1 MEIKI
6 FVITF
11 LKRLLISN
19 KNKEKQ
25 KQKKKNIVLFNMID
39 IARYLVLVFFGPL
52 VSFLPQKYSYI
63 FVSLLLCD
71 GVHI

>member
-6 FVITF
+6 FVKTF

-25 KQKKKNIVLFNMID
+25 KQKKTSAL
-39 IARYLVLVFFGPL
+39 
-52 VSFLPQKYSYI
+52 
-63 FVSLLLCD
+63 
-71 GVHI
+71 

>member
-6 FVITF
+6 FVKTF

-25 KQKKKNIVLFNMID
+25 KQKKKT
-39 IARYLVLVFFGPL
+39 
-52 VSFLPQKYSYI
+52 
-63 FVSLLLCD
+63 
-71 GVHI
+71 

>member
-6 FVITF
+6 FVKTF

-25 KQKKKNIVLFNMID
+25 KQKKKHSAL
-39 IARYLVLVFFGPL
+39 
-52 VSFLPQKYSYI
+52 
-63 FVSLLLCD
+63 
-71 GVHI
+71 

>member
-6 FVITF
+6 FVKTI

-25 KQKKKNIVLFNMID
+25 KQKKPSAL
-39 IARYLVLVFFGPL
+39 
-52 VSFLPQKYSYI
+52 
-63 FVSLLLCD
+63 
-71 GVHI
+71 